1 MVRRARTDSEGA
13 LVTITETQTRPAAP
27 GAATTPRVG
36 PVLAL
41 LVASAF
47 VVILNETIMSVALPR
62 LMADLAITAATAQ
75 WLTTG
80 FMLTMAVVIPLTG
93 WMLERF
99 TLRSVFFTAMGLF
112 TVGTL
117 IAALAPGFEALLGG
131 RIVQACGTAIM
142 MPLLFTTVLNVVEPS
157 HRGRMMGVISIVIA
171 VAPAIGPTVSGVIL
185 SSLDWRWMFWI
196 VLPIAVLAIALGAI
210 WVKNVTVP
218 QKVRFDALSVV
229 LSALAFGGLIFGLS
243 SIGEAA
249 SGHAPIPVWIPLVVG
264 AVALAAFVL
273 RQLRLQRDDRALL
286 DLRTFRSPAFSLA
299 VVLVVVAMG
308 AMFGTLVLLPIHLQ
322 QVLGLTTLETGL
334 MLLPGGVLM
343 GVIAPVVGS
352 LFDRHGPRPLV
363 IPGMIVAAAALWG
376 MATFD
381 ESSAVGWIIA
391 VHLALNLGLG
401 FVFTPL
407 LTSALGSLPR
417 PLYPHGSA
425 IVGTV
430 QQLAG
435 AAGTALFITVMS
447 VVAASAGSAGGDV
460 TRSLA
465 EGIHSAFLVGA
476 IIALGAVVLAFFVKA
491 PASDGAAG
499 AASEAEVDAA
509 DRAIPVH

>member
-1 MVRRARTDSEGA
+1 
-13 LVTITETQTRPAAP
+13 VTTADTAS
-27 GAATTPRVG
+27 TPRIDAVDRPTPPSADVRTG
-36 PVLAL
+36 PVIAL
-41 LVASAF
+41 LVVAAF

-62 LMADLAITAATAQ
+62 LMEDLAITAATAQ

-93 WMLERF
+93 WLLERF
-99 TLRSVFFTAMGLF
+99 NIRTVFFTAMTLF
-112 TVGTL
+112 AVGTF
-117 IAALAPGFEALLGG
+117 IAAIAPGFGVLLTG
-131 RIVQACGTAIM
+131 RVIQAGGTAIM
-142 MPLLFTTVLNVVEPS
+142 MPLLFTTVLNVVPPS

-171 VAPAIGPTVSGVIL
+171 VAPAIGPTVSGIIL
-185 SSLDWRWMFWI
+185 SALDWRWMFWI
-196 VLPIAVLAIALGAI
+196 VLPIAVLAIVLGAI

-218 QKVRFDALSVV
+218 QRVRFDVVSVI

-249 SGHAPIPVWIPLVVG
+249 SGHVLVPVWIPLVVG
-264 AVALAAFVL
+264 AIALVAFVW
-273 RQLRLQRDDRALL
+273 RQLRLQREDRALL
-286 DLRTFRSPAFSLA
+286 DLRTFASSSFSLA

-308 AMFGTLVLLPIHLQ
+308 AMFGTLILLPIYLQ

-343 GVIAPVVGS
+343 GAIAPVVGS
-352 LFDRHGPRPLV
+352 LFDRFGPRPLV

-376 MATFD
+376 MTTFD
-381 ESSAVGWIIA
+381 ESSSVGWIIA

-435 AAGTALFITVMS
+435 AAGTALFVTVMS
-447 VVAASAGSAGGDV
+447 VVGASAAESGLAAV
-460 TRSLA
+460 PAMA
-465 EGIHSAFLVGA
+465 EGIHVAFIAGA
-476 IIALGAVVLAFFVKA
+476 SIALAAVVLACFVRR
-491 PASDGAAG
+491 P
-499 AASEAEVDAA
+499 AA
-509 DRAIPVH
+509 DASGEAPLPVH